1 MRSREGGRV
10 SVAYTWHLPADSTA
24 PAQGRWHVRGL
35 SSSDVDA
42 IDAELVVS
50 ELITNA
56 WKHGSGA
63 GDITLQ
69 VEVRDDCLHIDVCG
83 ITHGTPLIDDVDSG
97 IDASG
102 RGLLLIEELA
112 SRWGYERRGD
122 VMCVWAD
129 VPYRA

>member
-1 MRSREGGRV
+1 MFV
-10 SVAYTWHLPADSTA
+10 TYTWQLPADSTA

-56 WKHGSGA
+56 WKHGSGS
-63 GDITLQ
+63 GDITLR
-69 VEVRDDCLHIDVCG
+69 VEVREDCLHIDVCG
-83 ITHGTPLIDDVDSG
+83 VTTGTPRVDDVERG
-97 IDASG
+97 VDASG
-102 RGLLLIEELA
+102 RGLLLIKELA
-112 SRWGYERRGD
+112 SGWGYERRGD
-122 VMCVWAD
+122 VTCVWAD